1 MSVGPQRRL
10 EALPAEVCGL
20 QLLQRLD
27 ISFNALAA
35 LPLEVAQLISLRS
48 LAVRQNRLAALP
60 PELGACSAL
69 QVHARALQGLESRV
83 FA

>member
-1 MSVGPQRRL
+1 MSALSQCRL

-20 QLLQRLD
+20 QALQRLD

-35 LPLEVAQLISLRS
+35 LPPEVAQLTSLRS
-48 LAVRQNRLAALP
+48 LAARQNRLAALP

-69 QVHARALQGLESRV
+69 QVHEGTAGSCKV
-83 FA
+83 SV